1 VKFSRPLQF
10 LAGLFVALTIA
21 TLLDV
26 TSTSKNY
33 SESFPAVVCPPTLPG
48 LASQVSFSSR
58 KTQFQRLQDR
68 STKTLPVKVL
78 RLPVIK
84 DSLVINGNGS
94 TPVVWQSR
102 TGSWAGGTLC
112 SGPAASKWFVGASAD
127 LTSRGRLIIVN
138 SGLSSAVV
146 DIQAYTE
153 NGKQPLKTISI
164 AAKNFANLS
173 VVTFAPGDK
182 TLALH
187 VIARSGR
194 INSFVIDEQVK
205 GLKTLGG
212 DIVNPIEFAA
222 KEFVIPAIP
231 NQLARN
237 SRTPASAHTLRILT
251 PGEIDANVTVEVVS
265 ADGVFIP
272 VGFNSRS
279 ISAGIV
285 TEFSLAPNI
294 SATAFALRV
303 KSSEPIVVS
312 VQSSV
317 VVSGRSDFAWITPAP
332 ALTPLV
338 MAITGLSP
346 QVVFAGEKIAVAL
359 EVTLING
366 DVIRRNI
373 TGTDIAT
380 WRAPANARSFSITQS
395 SNSTYAGALVSSVNG
410 YGYFPIQPGSVLT
423 KIEKPASNIRV
434 LNP

>member
-1 VKFSRPLQF
+1 MKFSRPLQF
-10 LAGLFVALTIA
+10 LAGLLVALTVA

-26 TSTSKNY
+26 TSTTKNY
-33 SESFPAVVCPPTLPG
+33 SENFPAVVCPPTLSG
-48 LASQVSFSSR
+48 LTSQVSFSSK

-84 DSLVINGNGS
+84 DALVINANGS

-102 TGSWAGGTLC
+102 TGSWAGATLC
-112 SGPAASKWFVGASAD
+112 SGPTSSQWFLGASAD
-127 LTSRGRLIIVN
+127 LTSRGQLIIAN

-146 DIQAYTE
+146 DVQAFTE
-153 NGKQPLKTISI
+153 NGKQPLKTINV
-164 AAKNFANLS
+164 AAKNFVNLS
-173 VVTFAPGDK
+173 VVSFAPGDK

-194 INSFVIDEQVK
+194 INSFVIDVQVK
-205 GLKTLGG
+205 GLKSLGG
-212 DIVNPIEFAA
+212 DFVNPVEFAS
-222 KEFVIPAIP
+222 KDLVIPAIP
-231 NQLARN
+231 NQVAKTGK
-237 SRTPASAHTLRILT
+237 SSGSTHTLRILA
-251 PGEIDANVTVEVVS
+251 PGEIDANVSIEVLS

-272 VGFNSRS
+272 VGFSSRS
-279 ISAGIV
+279 IPAGIV
-285 TEFSLAPNI
+285 TEFSLAPKT
-294 SATAFALRV
+294 SSTAFALRI
-303 KSSEPIVVS
+303 KSSEPVVVS

-317 VVSGRSDFAWITPAP
+317 VVSGRRDFVWTSPTT

-346 QVVFAGEKIAVAL
+346 QVVFAGDKIAVAL

-366 DVIRRNI
+366 DVIRRKI
-373 TGTDIAT
+373 TGTDFAT
-380 WRAPANARSFSITQS
+380 WRAPANTRSFAIKQTGKE
-395 SNSTYAGALVSSVNG
+395 TFAGALVSSVNG
-410 YGYFPIQPGSVLT
+410 FGYFPIQPGSVLT